1 MSRILIVE
9 DEDVMADM
17 LRDVLVGEGH
27 EVFEAYNGE
36 DGLKLLVEKRP
47 EVVLLDLMLPILD
60 GPGFLAAMQKDPAL
74 RGTPV
79 IAMTSAG
86 LTHQERGQFAAFLPK
101 PFKLDDLLRVLARVV
116 PPRR

>member
-17 LRDVLVGEGH
+17 LRDVLVAEGH

-36 DGLKLLVEKRP
+36 DGLRLLEEKRP

-60 GPGFLAAMQKDPAL
+60 GPGFLAAMNKNPTFD
-74 RGTPV
+74 GTPV

-86 LTHQERGQFAAFLPK
+86 LTSQERGQFAAFLPK
-101 PFKLDDLLRVLARVV
+101 PFKLDDLLRVLARVA

>member
-17 LRDVLVGEGH
+17 LRDVLVAEGH

-36 DGLKLLVEKRP
+36 DGLKLLLEKRP
-47 EVVLLDLMLPILD
+47 DVILLDLMLPILD
-60 GPGFLAAMQKDPAL
+60 GPGFLAVMDETPAVQ
-74 RGTPV
+74 GTPV

-86 LTHQERGQFAAFLPK
+86 LTPRERGRFAAFLPK
-101 PFKLDDLLRVLARVV
+101 PFKLDDLLRALTRVL

>member
-17 LRDVLVGEGH
+17 LRDVLVTEGH
-27 EVFEAYNGE
+27 EVFGAYNGE

-47 EVVLLDLMLPILD
+47 DVVLLDLMLPILD
-60 GPGFLAAMQKDPAL
+60 GSGFLAAMRKDSDFH
-74 RGTPV
+74 GTPV

-86 LTHQERGQFAAFLPK
+86 LTPRERGQFAAFLPK
-101 PFKLDDLLRVLARVV
+101 PFKLDDLLRALARVL
-116 PPRR
+116 PPSR

>member
-17 LRDVLVGEGH
+17 LRDVLVAEGH

-36 DGLKLLVEKRP
+36 EGLRLLLEQRP
-47 EVVLLDLMLPILD
+47 DVVLLDLMLPILD
-60 GPGFLAAMQKDPAL
+60 GPGFLAAMGEHADFHH
-74 RGTPV
+74 TPV

-86 LTHQERGQFAAFLPK
+86 LTPHERGRFAAFLPK
-101 PFKLDDLLRVLARVV
+101 PFKLDDLLRALARVL
-116 PPRR
+116 PPRQ

>member
-17 LRDVLVGEGH
+17 LRDVLASEGH
-27 EVFEAYNGE
+27 EVFKAYNGE
-36 DGLKLLVEKRP
+36 EGLKLLAEKRP

-60 GPGFLAAMQKDPAL
+60 GAGFLAAMSEHPEL
-74 RGTPV
+74 RDTPV

-86 LTHQERGQFAAFLPK
+86 LTPMERGRFAGFLPK
-101 PFKLDDLLRVLARVV
+101 PFRLDELLRALARVL